1 MKSIIHVLL
10 LAFVMCVSNIDAS
23 TGALRRSPRL
33 LTKSRSAGPPADTI
47 KEEDVSTPLPTVSED
62 DDEDDEVIASPQKLQ
77 ISSANAPRTDAS
89 PADEQ
94 HDVVDRARGIDENIE
109 AAAAY
114 SYANMA
120 KISAIF
126 AAVVS
131 IAFGLRTATWTLE

>member
-1 MKSIIHVLL
+1 
-10 LAFVMCVSNIDAS
+10 MCVLYVDAS
-23 TGALRRSPRL
+23 STVALRRSPRL
-33 LTKSRSAGPPADTI
+33 LTKTRSAAPPADTI

-62 DDEDDEVIASPQKLQ
+62 EDDEVIASPQQLP
-77 ISSANAPRTDAS
+77 ISSADAPGTDAK
-89 PADEQ
+89 PADEH
-94 HDVVDRARGIDENIE
+94 HDVVNQVRGIDETIE

-131 IAFGLRTATWTLE
+131 IAFGLRAATWTLE

>member
-1 MKSIIHVLL
+1 
-10 LAFVMCVSNIDAS
+10 MCVSDVDAS
-23 TGALRRSPRL
+23 STVALRRSPRL
-33 LTKSRSAGPPADTI
+33 LTKTRSAALPAESP
-47 KEEDVSTPLPTVSED
+47 KEEDISTPLPTVSED
-62 DDEDDEVIASPQKLQ
+62 EDYEDELP

-94 HDVVDRARGIDENIE
+94 QHEVVDQVRGIDETIE

-131 IAFGLRTATWTLE
+131 LAVGLRAATWTLE